1 MNDESFKFLDG
12 KPFPISVVKRHHEK
26 NEQLFEKHLHN
37 NELQFFYFINGGAM
51 IYCGHNHY
59 AVTPESVI
67 LINNN
72 EIHNSDQLS
81 KAVELFIIKIDLD
94 LLDLCTVPVCNEKYI
109 LPIKQNM
116 LLFHNK
122 IESENIKETL
132 KHMIAEYEEKPNGYE
147 LQLLSLIY
155 RIISELFISE
165 VAKSLSKRNAE
176 QLGKTRAGFQRVL
189 EYIEMNYESEIK
201 LSYAAKLS
209 GMSKGY
215 FCACFKQMTGK
226 SFTEYLNLFRV
237 EKAALLLKQ
246 SKSSITDIALSVG
259 FEDVSYFCRIFKKYM
274 GQAPS
279 FYRTSA

>member
-1 MNDESFKFLDG
+1 MNNESFRLLDS

-26 NEQLFEKHLHN
+26 NKQLFEKHLHN

-51 IYCGHNHY
+51 IYCGRNHY

-67 LINNN
+67 FINNN

-81 KAVELFIIKIDLD
+81 KAVELFIIKIDLN
-94 LLDLCTVPVCNEKYI
+94 LLDLCTVPVCTEKYI

-116 LLFHNK
+116 ILFHNK
-122 IESENIKETL
+122 IESEAIKETL
-132 KHMIAEYEEKPNGYE
+132 KRMIAEYEEKSNGYE

-155 RIISELFISE
+155 RIISELFVNE

-176 QLGKTRAGFQRVL
+176 QLGKSRAGFQRVL

-201 LSYAAKLS
+201 LSYAAQLS

-237 EKAALLLKQ
+237 EKAAILLKQ
-246 SKSSITDIALSVG
+246 SQNSITDIALSVG

-279 FYRTSA
+279 FYRRSA

>member
-1 MNDESFKFLDG
+1 MNDESFRLLDG

-37 NELQFFYFINGGAM
+37 NLLQFFYFEKGRAM
-51 IYCGHNHY
+51 IYCGRNHY
-59 AVTPESVI
+59 AITPENVI

-72 EIHNSDQLS
+72 EIHNSDRLS
-81 KAVELFIIKIDLD
+81 ESTELFIIKINLN
-94 LLDLCTVPVCNEKYI
+94 LLDLCTIPVCNEKYI
-109 LPIKQNM
+109 SPIKQNM
-116 LLFHNK
+116 ILFHNK
-122 IESENIKETL
+122 IESEAIKETL
-132 KHMIAEYEEKPNGYE
+132 KRMIAEYEEKPNGYE

-155 RIISELFISE
+155 RIISELFVSE

-176 QLGKTRAGFQRVL
+176 QLGKSRAGFQRVL

-201 LSYAAKLS
+201 LSYAAQLS

-237 EKAALLLKQ
+237 EKAAILLKQ
-246 SKSSITDIALSVG
+246 SQNSITDIALSVG

-279 FYRTSA
+279 FYRRSA